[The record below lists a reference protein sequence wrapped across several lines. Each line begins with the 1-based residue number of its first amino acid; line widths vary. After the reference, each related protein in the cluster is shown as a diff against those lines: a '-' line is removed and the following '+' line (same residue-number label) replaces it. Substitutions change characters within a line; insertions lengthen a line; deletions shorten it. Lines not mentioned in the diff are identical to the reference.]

1 MSIGKNMMLIHSAFK
16 NVKSFSLISVNKD
29 CPYIEA
35 MFDPASQV
43 LAVITKDKK
52 SNFHMIAKINAE
64 GLPQGTK
71 KQRVQIETFS
81 EYYITDEKD
90 IQNFVEIFAIN
101 NTEFEYKNYMKNI
114 NDVKVSSII
123 TPA

>member
-1 MSIGKNMMLIHSAFK
+1 MSIGKNMMLINSAFK
-16 NVKSFSLISVNKD
+16 NVKSFSLISIDKN

-43 LAVITKDKK
+43 LAVITKEKK
-52 SNFHMIAKINAE
+52 SNFHMIAKLNSE
-64 GLPQGTK
+64 GAPQGTK

-101 NTEFEYKNYMKNI
+101 NNNFEYKKHIKNI
-114 NDVKVSSII
+114 NDVQVSSII

>member
-1 MSIGKNMMLIHSAFK
+1 MSIGKNMMLISSAFK

-43 LAVITKDKK
+43 LAIITKEKK
-52 SNFHMIAKINAE
+52 SNFHMVAKLNAE
-64 GLPQGTK
+64 GAPQGTK
-71 KQRVQIETFS
+71 KERIQIETFS

-101 NTEFEYKNYMKNI
+101 TEFKYKKYMKNI